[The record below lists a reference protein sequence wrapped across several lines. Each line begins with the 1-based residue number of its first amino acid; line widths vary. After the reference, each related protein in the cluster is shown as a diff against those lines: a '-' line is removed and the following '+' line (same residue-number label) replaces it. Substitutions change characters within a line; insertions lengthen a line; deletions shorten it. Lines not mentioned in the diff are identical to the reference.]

1 MFPQE
6 PGPIQKSL
14 ERRFRVFQPLQMGQV
29 SIRFDRVDESV
40 RRLLAPGL
48 EGLSGG
54 QLIESIV
61 DLDRVESLGVELEPL
76 LRRRFFRIEAP
87 APMVVIPARASDV
100 NLVFSHG
107 LRIASI
113 IGLIGPIR
121 LIGPISP
128 INMHFD
134 ELTKYFERLE
144 AASGRLKM
152 YKLLGELFSRAGED
166 EVAEIAYLLEARL
179 GPPFAAVNIGMGER
193 MVAAAVAAATKKS
206 EAAVSKLYKEL
217 GDLGLVAQKLTPKNR
232 RGKLTVSEVYSS
244 LLEIAGTSGRG
255 SAEKKVKRLADL
267 IGSASPLS
275 ALYIARFV
283 VGRMRLG
290 VGAPTIIE
298 AVARLQPDAREAR
311 AVIERA
317 YNLCP
322 DLGLT
327 LKTLRERGLGG
338 LKKFEAH
345 VGAPVRMMLAE
356 RLPNAEAIVKRL
368 GRCAAEAKLDGFRC
382 QVHLRG
388 RKVEI
393 FSRNLERTTDM
404 FPDIAEAVVASV
416 RARSAIIEG
425 EAVAVNEAT
434 GEFHPFQVTAQRK
447 RKYKIEEMARE
458 FPLVFVAFDLLYA
471 DGKDYIN
478 QEYRTR
484 RAALEKLV
492 KQSAPAKAAKPAG
505 RVRLPVRLVDRIV
518 TEDAPELPEFFDK
531 QIERGLEGVVA
542 KRLDSRY
549 EAGARNFNW
558 IKLKRAYRGELSD
571 TIDVAVVGYLR
582 GRGMRARL
590 GIGALLAAVY
600 NKKTDSFETV
610 GKVGSGLSEKN
621 WGRLRELLDEAA
633 AHDKPA
639 RVVSRLVPDTWVE
652 PQYVMTVLADEIT
665 RSPVHTCARDES
677 GAGLALRFPRVVG
690 FIREDKSP
698 EDATTVAEIKKMYAM
713 QKKRRL
719 R

>member
-1 MFPQE
+1 MN
-6 PGPIQKSL
+6 
-14 ERRFRVFQPLQMGQV
+14 
-29 SIRFDRVDESV
+29 FDD
-40 RRLLAPGL
+40 
-48 EGLSGG
+48 
-54 QLIESIV
+54 
-61 DLDRVESLGVELEPL
+61 
-76 LRRRFFRIEAP
+76 
-87 APMVVIPARASDV
+87 
-100 NLVFSHG
+100 
-107 LRIASI
+107 
-113 IGLIGPIR
+113 
-121 LIGPISP
+121 
-128 INMHFD
+128 
-134 ELTKYFERLE
+134 LTKYFERLE
-144 AASGRLKM
+144 ATRGRLKM
-152 YKLLGELFSRAGED
+152 YNLLGELFSQAGEE

-193 MVAAAVAAATKKS
+193 MVAAAVGAATKTS
-206 EAAVSKLYKEL
+206 EREVSKLYNKL
-217 GDLGLVAQKLTPKNR
+217 GDLGLVARSLTTKSR

-244 LLEIAGTSGRG
+244 LLDIARTSGPG
-255 SAEKKVKRLADL
+255 SAEKKVALLAGL

-275 ALYIARFV
+275 ALYIARFA

-298 AVARLQPDAREAR
+298 AVARYHPESKADGREAR

-317 YNLCP
+317 YNLCS

-327 LKTLRERGLGG
+327 LSAMRERGLAG
-338 LKKFEAH
+338 LKKFKAH

-368 GRCAAEAKLDGFRC
+368 GRCAVESKLDGFRC

-393 FSRNLERTTDM
+393 FSRNLERTTGM
-404 FPDIAEAVVASV
+404 FPDIAEAVTASV

-471 DGKDYIN
+471 NGKDYIN

-484 RAALEKLV
+484 RASLEKLI
-492 KQSAPAKAAKPAG
+492 KQSPMANG
-505 RVRLPVRLVDRIV
+505 RVRLPVRLPVRPPVRLVDRVV
-518 TEDAPELPEFFDK
+518 TEDASELQEFFEE
-531 QIERGLEGVVA
+531 QIERGLEGIVA
-542 KRLDSRY
+542 KRLDARY

-558 IKLKRAYRGELSD
+558 IKLKRVYRGELSD
-571 TIDVAVVGYLR
+571 TIDVVVVGYLR

-590 GIGALLAAVY
+590 GVGALLTAVY
-600 NKKTDSFETV
+600 DKKTDSFKTV

-621 WGRLRELLDEAA
+621 WIRLRKLLDKSASR
-633 AHDKPA
+633 DKPA
-639 RVVSRLVPDTWVE
+639 RVDSRLVPDIWVE

-665 RSPVHTCARDES
+665 RSPVHTCARDKS
-677 GAGLALRFPRVVG
+677 GAGLALRVPRVVG
-690 FIREDKSP
+690 FTREDKSP
-698 EDATTVAEIKKMYAM
+698 E
-713 QKKRRL
+713 
-719 R
+719 

>member
-1 MFPQE
+1 M
-6 PGPIQKSL
+6 
-14 ERRFRVFQPLQMGQV
+14 
-29 SIRFDRVDESV
+29 D
-40 RRLLAPGL
+40 
-48 EGLSGG
+48 
-54 QLIESIV
+54 
-61 DLDRVESLGVELEPL
+61 
-76 LRRRFFRIEAP
+76 
-87 APMVVIPARASDV
+87 
-100 NLVFSHG
+100 
-107 LRIASI
+107 
-113 IGLIGPIR
+113 
-121 LIGPISP
+121 
-128 INMHFD
+128 FD

-144 AASGRLKM
+144 AVQGRLKM

-166 EVAEIAYLLEARL
+166 EVTEIAYLIEARL

-206 EAAVSKLYKEL
+206 EAAVTKLYKQL
-217 GDLGLVAQKLTPKNR
+217 GDLGLVAQRLTPKNT

-244 LLEIAGTSGRG
+244 LLEIARTSGRG

-267 IGSASPLS
+267 IGSVSPLS

-317 YNLCP
+317 YNLCS

-338 LKKFEAH
+338 LKKFKAH

-368 GRCAAEAKLDGFRC
+368 GRCAVEAKLDGFRC
-382 QVHLRG
+382 QVHLRA

-484 RAALEKLV
+484 RAALEKLI
-492 KQSAPAKAAKPAG
+492 KQSAQAKAAKPAG
-505 RVRLPVRLVDRIV
+505 RVRLVERVV
-518 TEDAPELPEFFDK
+518 TEDASELQEFFDE
-531 QIERGLEGVVA
+531 QIERGLEGIVA

-621 WGRLRELLDEAA
+621 WVLLRESLDKAA

-639 RVVSRLVPDTWVE
+639 RVDSRLVPDVWVE

>member
-1 MFPQE
+1 M
-6 PGPIQKSL
+6 
-14 ERRFRVFQPLQMGQV
+14 
-29 SIRFDRVDESV
+29 
-40 RRLLAPGL
+40 
-48 EGLSGG
+48 
-54 QLIESIV
+54 
-61 DLDRVESLGVELEPL
+61 
-76 LRRRFFRIEAP
+76 
-87 APMVVIPARASDV
+87 
-100 NLVFSHG
+100 N
-107 LRIASI
+107 
-113 IGLIGPIR
+113 
-121 LIGPISP
+121 
-128 INMHFD
+128 FD
-134 ELTKYFERLE
+134 ELAKYFEMLG
-144 AASGRLKM
+144 AARGRLKM
-152 YKLLGELFSRAGED
+152 YKLLGELFGNAGEN

-193 MVAAAVAAATKKS
+193 MVAAAIGAATKES
-206 EAAVSKLYKEL
+206 EREVSKLYNKL
-217 GDLGLVAQKLTPKNR
+217 GDLGLVARSLTPKSR

-244 LLEIAGTSGRG
+244 LLEIARTSGRG
-255 SAEKKVKRLADL
+255 SAEKKVERLAGL
-267 IGSASPLS
+267 IGSVSPLS
-275 ALYIARFV
+275 ALYITRFV

-298 AVARLQPDAREAR
+298 AVARLHPDSKEAR
-311 AVIERA
+311 SVIERA
-317 YNLCP
+317 YNLRS

-327 LKTLRERGLGG
+327 LRTMREHGLAG
-338 LKKFEAH
+338 LKKFKAH

-356 RLPNAEAIVKRL
+356 RSPNAEAIIKRL
-368 GRCAAEAKLDGFRC
+368 GRCAVEAKLDGFRC

-393 FSRNLERTTDM
+393 FSRNLERTTGM
-404 FPDIAEAVVASV
+404 FPDIAEAIAASV

-471 DGKDYIN
+471 DGKDFISL
-478 QEYRTR
+478 EYRTR
-484 RAALEKLV
+484 RAALEKII
-492 KQSAPAKAAKPAG
+492 KQSVPAKAAKPNG
-505 RVRLPVRLVDRIV
+505 RVRLVERVV
-518 TEDAPELPEFFDK
+518 TEDASELQAFFEE

-542 KRLDSRY
+542 KRLDARY

-558 IKLKRAYRGELSD
+558 IKLKRVYRGELSD
-571 TIDVAVVGYLR
+571 TIDVVVVGYLR

-590 GIGALLAAVY
+590 GIGALLTAVY
-600 NKKTDSFETV
+600 DKKTDSFKTI

-621 WGRLRELLDEAA
+621 WVRLRKTLDEAA
-633 AHDKPA
+633 ALDKPA
-639 RVVSRLVPDTWVE
+639 RVDSRLVPDTWVE

>member
-1 MFPQE
+1 M
-6 PGPIQKSL
+6 
-14 ERRFRVFQPLQMGQV
+14 RFG
-29 SIRFDRVDESV
+29 
-40 RRLLAPGL
+40 
-48 EGLSGG
+48 
-54 QLIESIV
+54 
-61 DLDRVESLGVELEPL
+61 
-76 LRRRFFRIEAP
+76 
-87 APMVVIPARASDV
+87 
-100 NLVFSHG
+100 
-107 LRIASI
+107 
-113 IGLIGPIR
+113 
-121 LIGPISP
+121 
-128 INMHFD
+128 

-144 AASGRLKM
+144 AARGRLKM
-152 YKLLGELFSRAGED
+152 YDLLGELFSRAGGD
-166 EVAEIAYLLEARL
+166 EIAEIAYLLEARL
-179 GPPFAAVNIGMGER
+179 GPPFAAANIGMGEQ
-193 MVAAAVAAATKKS
+193 MVAAAVAAAAKKS
-206 EAAVSKLYKEL
+206 EREVSKLYKTL
-217 GDLGLVAQKLTPKNR
+217 GDLGLVARSLAPENR
-232 RGKLTVSEVYSS
+232 RSKLTVSEVYSS
-244 LLEIAGTSGRG
+244 LLEIARTSGRG
-255 SAEKKVKRLADL
+255 SAEKKVKGLADL
-267 IGSASPLS
+267 IESASPLS

-290 VGAPTIIE
+290 VGAPTVIE
-298 AVARLQPDAREAR
+298 AVARSQPDAREAR
-311 AVIERA
+311 AMIERA
-317 YNLCP
+317 YNLCS

-327 LKTLRERGLGG
+327 LKTMRERGLEA
-338 LKKFEAH
+338 LKKFKVR

-368 GRCAAEAKLDGFRC
+368 GRCAVEAKLDGFRC

-393 FSRNLERTTDM
+393 FSRNLERTTEM
-404 FPDIAEAVVASV
+404 FPDIAAAVAGMV
-416 RARSAIIEG
+416 RARDAIIEG

-458 FPLVFVAFDLLYA
+458 FPLVFVAFDLLFA
-471 DGKDYIN
+471 DGKDYVN

-484 RAALEKLV
+484 RDALEKLV
-492 KQSAPAKAAKPAG
+492 KQSGRSAPARSAKAAKPDA
-505 RVRLPVRLVDRIV
+505 RVRLVERIV
-518 TEDAPELPEFFDK
+518 TEDASELQEFFDE

-542 KRLDSRY
+542 KRLDARY

-621 WGRLRELLDEAA
+621 WVRLRELLDEAA

-639 RVVSRLVPDTWVE
+639 RVNSRLIPDVWVE

-719 R
+719 RS

>member
-1 MFPQE
+1 
-6 PGPIQKSL
+6 
-14 ERRFRVFQPLQMGQV
+14 
-29 SIRFDRVDESV
+29 
-40 RRLLAPGL
+40 
-48 EGLSGG
+48 
-54 QLIESIV
+54 
-61 DLDRVESLGVELEPL
+61 
-76 LRRRFFRIEAP
+76 
-87 APMVVIPARASDV
+87 
-100 NLVFSHG
+100 
-107 LRIASI
+107 
-113 IGLIGPIR
+113 
-121 LIGPISP
+121 
-128 INMHFD
+128 
-134 ELTKYFERLE
+134 
-144 AASGRLKM
+144 
-152 YKLLGELFSRAGED
+152 
-166 EVAEIAYLLEARL
+166 
-179 GPPFAAVNIGMGER
+179 
-193 MVAAAVAAATKKS
+193 
-206 EAAVSKLYKEL
+206 
-217 GDLGLVAQKLTPKNR
+217 
-232 RGKLTVSEVYSS
+232 
-244 LLEIAGTSGRG
+244 
-255 SAEKKVKRLADL
+255 
-267 IGSASPLS
+267 
-275 ALYIARFV
+275 
-283 VGRMRLG
+283 
-290 VGAPTIIE
+290 
-298 AVARLQPDAREAR
+298 
-311 AVIERA
+311 
-317 YNLCP
+317 
-322 DLGLT
+322 
-327 LKTLRERGLGG
+327 
-338 LKKFEAH
+338 
-345 VGAPVRMMLAE
+345 MMLAE

-368 GRCAAEAKLDGFRC
+368 GRCAVEAKLDGFRC
-382 QVHLRG
+382 QVHLRA

-416 RARSAIIEG
+416 RARSAIIDG

-484 RAALEKLV
+484 RAALEKLI
-492 KQSAPAKAAKPAG
+492 KQSAPTKSAKAAKPAR
-505 RVRLPVRLVDRIV
+505 RVRLVERIV
-518 TEDAPELPEFFDK
+518 TEDASELQEFFDE

-621 WGRLRELLDEAA
+621 WVRLRELLDEAA
-633 AHDKPA
+633 APDKPV
-639 RVVSRLVPDTWVE
+639 RVVSRLVPDTWVD

-665 RSPVHTCARDES
+665 RSPVHTCARGET

-690 FIREDKSP
+690 FTREDKSP
-698 EDATTVAEIKKMYAM
+698 EDATTVDEIKKMYAM

>member
-1 MFPQE
+1 M
-6 PGPIQKSL
+6 
-14 ERRFRVFQPLQMGQV
+14 
-29 SIRFDRVDESV
+29 RFDD
-40 RRLLAPGL
+40 
-48 EGLSGG
+48 
-54 QLIESIV
+54 
-61 DLDRVESLGVELEPL
+61 
-76 LRRRFFRIEAP
+76 
-87 APMVVIPARASDV
+87 
-100 NLVFSHG
+100 
-107 LRIASI
+107 
-113 IGLIGPIR
+113 
-121 LIGPISP
+121 
-128 INMHFD
+128 
-134 ELTKYFERLE
+134 LTKYFQRLE
-144 AASGRLKM
+144 AARGRLKM
-152 YKLLGELFSRAGED
+152 YELLGELFGNAGGKEG
-166 EVAEIAYLLEARL
+166 AEIAYLLEARL

-193 MVAAAVAAATKKS
+193 MVAAAISAATKKS
-206 EAAVSKLYKEL
+206 ERDVSKLYNKL
-217 GDLGLVAQKLTPKNR
+217 GDLGLVAQSLTPKNR

-244 LLEIAGTSGRG
+244 LLEIARTSGRG
-255 SAEKKVKRLADL
+255 SADLKVKRLADL
-267 IGSASPLS
+267 LGSASPLS
-275 ALYIARFV
+275 ALYITRFV

-298 AVARLQPDAREAR
+298 AVARLYPDRKEAR

-317 YNLCP
+317 FNLRS

-327 LKTLRERGLGG
+327 LKTLDERGLAG
-338 LKKFEAH
+338 LKKFKAR
-345 VGAPVRMMLAE
+345 VGAPIRMMLAE
-356 RLPNAEAIVKRL
+356 RLPNAEAIVKKL
-368 GRCAAEAKLDGFRC
+368 GRCAVEAKLDGIRC

-388 RKVEI
+388 AKIEI
-393 FSRNLERTTDM
+393 FSRNLERTTGM
-404 FPDIAEAVVASV
+404 FPDIAEAVAASV

-447 RKYKIEEMARE
+447 RKYKVEEMARE

-471 DGKDYIN
+471 NGKDYIN

-492 KQSAPAKAAKPAG
+492 KQNPAARPARATKPNG
-505 RVRLPVRLVDRIV
+505 RIRLVERVV
-518 TEDAPELPEFFDK
+518 TEDAAELQEFFDQ

-542 KRLDSRY
+542 KRLDARY

-558 IKLKRAYRGELSD
+558 IKLKRVYRGELSD

-590 GIGALLAAVY
+590 GIGALLTAVY
-600 NKKTDSFETV
+600 DKNTDSFKTI

-621 WGRLRELLDEAA
+621 WIRLRKSLDEAA
-633 AHDKPA
+633 TRDKPA
-639 RVVSRLVPDTWVE
+639 RVDSRLVPDIWVE
-652 PQYVMTVLADEIT
+652 PRYVITVLADEIT

-698 EDATTVAEIKKMYAM
+698 EDATSVAEIKKMYAM

>member
-1 MFPQE
+1 MY
-6 PGPIQKSL
+6 
-14 ERRFRVFQPLQMGQV
+14 
-29 SIRFDRVDESV
+29 
-40 RRLLAPGL
+40 
-48 EGLSGG
+48 
-54 QLIESIV
+54 
-61 DLDRVESLGVELEPL
+61 
-76 LRRRFFRIEAP
+76 
-87 APMVVIPARASDV
+87 
-100 NLVFSHG
+100 
-107 LRIASI
+107 
-113 IGLIGPIR
+113 
-121 LIGPISP
+121 
-128 INMHFD
+128 FD
-134 ELTKYFERLE
+134 ELAKYFEQLE
-144 AASGRLKM
+144 SATGRLKM
-152 YKLLGELFSRAGED
+152 YNLLGELFNQAGED

-193 MVAAAVAAATKKS
+193 MVAAAVGAATKKP
-206 EAAVSKLYKEL
+206 EREISKLYNKL
-217 GDLGLVAQKLTPKNR
+217 GDLGLVARSLTPKNR
-232 RGKLTVSEVYSS
+232 RGGATVSEVYSS
-244 LLEIAGTSGRG
+244 LLEIARTSGRG
-255 SAEKKVKRLADL
+255 SAEKKVALLAEL
-267 IGSASPLS
+267 IGSASRLS

-298 AVARLQPDAREAR
+298 AVARHHPESKPNSKEAR
-311 AVIERA
+311 VVIERA
-317 YNLCP
+317 YNLCS

-327 LKTLRERGLGG
+327 LKSMRERGLAE

-368 GRCAAEAKLDGFRC
+368 GRCAVEAKLDGFRC
-382 QVHLRG
+382 QVHLKSG
-388 RKVEI
+388 KVEI
-393 FSRNLERTTDM
+393 FSRNLERTTSM
-404 FPDIAEAVVASV
+404 FPDIAEAVAANVS
-416 RARSAIIEG
+416 ARSAIIEG

-458 FPLVFVAFDLLYA
+458 FPLVFVAFDLLHA

-492 KQSAPAKAAKPAG
+492 KQSARANG
-505 RVRLPVRLVDRIV
+505 RVRLPIRLVDRVV
-518 TEDAPELPEFFDK
+518 TEDASELQEFFEE
-531 QIERGLEGVVA
+531 QIERGLEGIVA
-542 KRLDSRY
+542 KRLDARY

-558 IKLKRAYRGELSD
+558 IKLKRVYRGELSD
-571 TIDVAVVGYLR
+571 TIDVVVVGYLR

-590 GIGALLAAVY
+590 GIGALLTAVY
-600 NKKTDSFETV
+600 DRKTDSFKTV

-621 WGRLRELLDEAA
+621 WIRLRKMLDEAA
-633 AHDKPA
+633 SPDKPA
-639 RVVSRLVPDTWVE
+639 RVDSRLVPDIWVE
-652 PQYVMTVLADEIT
+652 PQYVLTVLADEIT

-677 GAGLALRFPRVVG
+677 GAGLSLRFPRVVG

>member
-76 LRRRFFRIEAP
+76 LRWRFFRIETP

-152 YKLLGELFSRAGED
+152 YKLLG
-166 EVAEIAYLLEARL
+166 EIAYLLEARL

-244 LLEIAGTSGRG
+244 LLEIARTSGRG
-255 SAEKKVKRLADL
+255 SAEKKVKRLAGL
-267 IGSASPLS
+267 IGSVSPLS

-290 VGAPTIIE
+290 VGAPTSIE
-298 AVARLQPDAREAR
+298 AVARLQPDAKEAR

-327 LKTLRERGLGG
+327 LKTLRERGLGD
-338 LKKFEAH
+338 LRKFEAH
-345 VGAPVRMMLAE
+345 VGATVRMMLAE

-368 GRCAAEAKLDGFRC
+368 GRCAA
-382 QVHLRG
+382 
-388 RKVEI
+388 
-393 FSRNLERTTDM
+393 
-404 FPDIAEAVVASV
+404 
-416 RARSAIIEG
+416 
-425 EAVAVNEAT
+425 
-434 GEFHPFQVTAQRK
+434 
-447 RKYKIEEMARE
+447 
-458 FPLVFVAFDLLYA
+458 
-471 DGKDYIN
+471 
-478 QEYRTR
+478 
-484 RAALEKLV
+484 
-492 KQSAPAKAAKPAG
+492 
-505 RVRLPVRLVDRIV
+505 
-518 TEDAPELPEFFDK
+518 
-531 QIERGLEGVVA
+531 
-542 KRLDSRY
+542 
-549 EAGARNFNW
+549 
-558 IKLKRAYRGELSD
+558 
-571 TIDVAVVGYLR
+571 
-582 GRGMRARL
+582 
-590 GIGALLAAVY
+590 
-600 NKKTDSFETV
+600 
-610 GKVGSGLSEKN
+610 
-621 WGRLRELLDEAA
+621 
-633 AHDKPA
+633 
-639 RVVSRLVPDTWVE
+639 
-652 PQYVMTVLADEIT
+652 
-665 RSPVHTCARDES
+665 
-677 GAGLALRFPRVVG
+677 
-690 FIREDKSP
+690 
-698 EDATTVAEIKKMYAM
+698 
-713 QKKRRL
+713 
-719 R
+719 

>member
-1 MFPQE
+1 M
-6 PGPIQKSL
+6 
-14 ERRFRVFQPLQMGQV
+14 
-29 SIRFDRVDESV
+29 RFDD
-40 RRLLAPGL
+40 
-48 EGLSGG
+48 
-54 QLIESIV
+54 
-61 DLDRVESLGVELEPL
+61 
-76 LRRRFFRIEAP
+76 
-87 APMVVIPARASDV
+87 
-100 NLVFSHG
+100 
-107 LRIASI
+107 
-113 IGLIGPIR
+113 
-121 LIGPISP
+121 
-128 INMHFD
+128 
-134 ELTKYFERLE
+134 LTKYFERLE
-144 AASGRLKM
+144 AAGGRLKM
-152 YKLLGELFSRAGED
+152 YNLLGELFSQAGED
-166 EVAEIAYLLEARL
+166 EVAEIAYLLEASL

-193 MVAAAVAAATKKS
+193 MVAAAVGAAAKES
-206 EAAVSKLYKEL
+206 EREVSKLYKKI
-217 GDLGLVAQKLTPKNR
+217 GDLGLVARSLTPKNR
-232 RGKLTVSEVYSS
+232 RGKLTVSEVYAS
-244 LLEIAGTSGRG
+244 LLEIARTSGSG
-255 SAEKKVKRLADL
+255 SAEKKVARLADL
-267 IGSASPLS
+267 IRSVSPLS
-275 ALYIARFV
+275 ALYLARFV

-290 VGAPTIIE
+290 VGPPTIIE
-298 AVARLQPDAREAR
+298 AAARSHPDGKEAR

-317 YNLCP
+317 YNLCS

-327 LKTLRERGLGG
+327 LKTMRERGLGG
-338 LKKFEAH
+338 LKKFKAH

-356 RLPNAEAIVKRL
+356 RAPNAEAIIKRL
-368 GRCAAEAKLDGFRC
+368 GRCAVEAKLDGFRC

-393 FSRNLERTTDM
+393 FSRNLERTTGM
-404 FPDIAEAVVASV
+404 FPDIAEAVAASV

-458 FPLVFVAFDLLYA
+458 FPLAFVAFDLLYA

-484 RAALEKLV
+484 RAALEKLI
-492 KQSAPAKAAKPAG
+492 KPSGPSAAARSSKAARPNG
-505 RVRLPVRLVDRIV
+505 RVRLVERVV
-518 TEDAPELPEFFDK
+518 TEDASELQEFFDR

-542 KRLDSRY
+542 KRLDARY

-558 IKLKRAYRGELSD
+558 IKLKRVYCGELSD
-571 TIDVAVVGYLR
+571 TIDVVVVGYLR

-590 GIGALLAAVY
+590 GIGALLTAVY
-600 NKKTDSFETV
+600 DKKTDSFETV

-621 WGRLRELLDEAA
+621 WVRLRELLDKAA
-633 AHDKPA
+633 APDKPA
-639 RVVSRLVPDTWVE
+639 RVNSRLVPDTWVE

-698 EDATTVAEIKKMYAM
+698 EDATTVAEIKKMFAM

>member
-1 MFPQE
+1 MY
-6 PGPIQKSL
+6 
-14 ERRFRVFQPLQMGQV
+14 
-29 SIRFDRVDESV
+29 
-40 RRLLAPGL
+40 
-48 EGLSGG
+48 
-54 QLIESIV
+54 
-61 DLDRVESLGVELEPL
+61 
-76 LRRRFFRIEAP
+76 
-87 APMVVIPARASDV
+87 
-100 NLVFSHG
+100 
-107 LRIASI
+107 
-113 IGLIGPIR
+113 
-121 LIGPISP
+121 
-128 INMHFD
+128 FD
-134 ELTKYFERLE
+134 ELAKYFAKLE
-144 AASGRLKM
+144 TTSGRVKM
-152 YKLLGELFSRAGED
+152 YKLLGELFSQAGDD

-193 MVAAAVAAATKKS
+193 MVASAVGAATKKS
-206 EAAVSKLYKEL
+206 EREVSKLYKKL
-217 GDLGLVAQKLTPKNR
+217 GDLGLVARSLTPKNR
-232 RGKLTVSEVYSS
+232 RGALTVSEVYSS
-244 LLEIAGTSGRG
+244 LLEIARRSGRG
-255 SAEKKVKRLADL
+255 SAEKKVQSLADL
-267 IGSASPLS
+267 IRTASPLS

-298 AVARLQPDAREAR
+298 AVARSQPESKEAR
-311 AVIERA
+311 TVIERA
-317 YNLCP
+317 FNLCS

-327 LKTLRERGLGG
+327 IKTMRERGLAD
-338 LKKFEAH
+338 LKKFKAH
-345 VGAPVRMMLAE
+345 IGAPVRMMLAE

-368 GRCAAEAKLDGFRC
+368 GRCAVEAKLDGFRC
-382 QVHLRG
+382 QVHLSG

-393 FSRNLERTTDM
+393 FSRNLERTTGM
-404 FPDIAEAVVASV
+404 FPDIVESAAASV

-447 RKYKIEEMARE
+447 RKYKIAEMARD

-492 KQSAPAKAAKPAG
+492 KKLPQARPSKAAGPG
-505 RVRLPVRLVDRIV
+505 GSVRLPVRIVDRVV
-518 TEDAPELPEFFDK
+518 TEDASDLQRFFDE

-542 KRLDSRY
+542 KRLDAHY
-549 EAGARNFNW
+549 EAGARNYNW
-558 IKLKRAYRGELSD
+558 IKLKRVYRGELSD
-571 TIDVAVVGYLR
+571 TIDVAVIGYLK
-582 GRGMRARL
+582 GRGSRARL
-590 GIGALLAAVY
+590 GVGALLTAVY
-600 NKKTDSFETV
+600 DKKTDSFKTV

-621 WGRLRELLDEAA
+621 WVLLRKLLDKAA
-633 AHDKPA
+633 TPDKPA
-639 RVVSRLVPDTWVE
+639 RVDSRLVPDIWIE

-698 EDATTVAEIKKMYAM
+698 EDATTCAEIKKMYAM

>member
-1 MFPQE
+1 
-6 PGPIQKSL
+6 
-14 ERRFRVFQPLQMGQV
+14 
-29 SIRFDRVDESV
+29 
-40 RRLLAPGL
+40 
-48 EGLSGG
+48 
-54 QLIESIV
+54 
-61 DLDRVESLGVELEPL
+61 
-76 LRRRFFRIEAP
+76 
-87 APMVVIPARASDV
+87 
-100 NLVFSHG
+100 
-107 LRIASI
+107 
-113 IGLIGPIR
+113 
-121 LIGPISP
+121 
-128 INMHFD
+128 MHFD

-152 YKLLGELFSRAGED
+152 YKLLGELFSRAGEY

-206 EAAVSKLYKEL
+206 EAAVTKLYKQL
-217 GDLGLVAQKLTPKNR
+217 GDLGLVAQRLTPKNT

-244 LLEIAGTSGRG
+244 LLEIARTSGRG

-267 IGSASPLS
+267 IGSVSPLS

-283 VGRMRLG
+283 MGRMRLG

-298 AVARLQPDAREAR
+298 AVARLQPDARGAR

-317 YNLCP
+317 YNLSP

-338 LKKFEAH
+338 LKKFKAH

-368 GRCAAEAKLDGFRC
+368 GRCAVEAKLDGFRC
-382 QVHLRG
+382 QVHLRA

-425 EAVAVNEAT
+425 EAVAVNEVT

-492 KQSAPAKAAKPAG
+492 KQSAQAKSAKAAKPAG
-505 RVRLPVRLVDRIV
+505 GVRLVERVV
-518 TEDAPELPEFFDK
+518 TEDASELQEFFDE
-531 QIERGLEGVVA
+531 QIERGLEGIVA

-621 WGRLRELLDEAA
+621 WVRLRESLDEAA
-633 AHDKPA
+633 VPDKPA
-639 RVVSRLVPDTWVE
+639 RVDSRLAPDVWVE

-665 RSPVHTCARDES
+665 RSPIHTCARDES

>member
-1 MFPQE
+1 M
-6 PGPIQKSL
+6 
-14 ERRFRVFQPLQMGQV
+14 
-29 SIRFDRVDESV
+29 
-40 RRLLAPGL
+40 
-48 EGLSGG
+48 
-54 QLIESIV
+54 
-61 DLDRVESLGVELEPL
+61 
-76 LRRRFFRIEAP
+76 
-87 APMVVIPARASDV
+87 
-100 NLVFSHG
+100 
-107 LRIASI
+107 
-113 IGLIGPIR
+113 
-121 LIGPISP
+121 GPISP
-128 INMHFD
+128 ILNMRFD
-134 ELTKYFERLE
+134 DLAKYFERLE
-144 AASGRLKM
+144 AARGRLNM
-152 YKLLGELFSRAGED
+152 YSLLDELFTRAGANEI
-166 EVAEIAYLLEARL
+166 AEIAYLLEARL

-193 MVAAAVAAATKKS
+193 MVAAAVAAAAKES
-206 EAAVSKLYKEL
+206 EAAVSKLYKKL
-217 GDLGLVAQKLTPKNR
+217 GDLGLVAQSLTPKNR

-244 LLEIAGTSGRG
+244 LLEIARTSGRG
-255 SAEKKVKRLADL
+255 SAEKKVKRLAGL

-298 AVARLQPDAREAR
+298 AVARWRPNSKEAR

-317 YNLCP
+317 YNLCS

-327 LKTLRERGLGG
+327 LKTMRQRGLEG
-338 LKKFEAH
+338 LEKFKVR

-368 GRCAAEAKLDGFRC
+368 GRCAVEAKLDGFRC

-388 RKVEI
+388 GKVEI

-404 FPDIAEAVVASV
+404 FPDIAEAVAASV
-416 RARSAIIEG
+416 AARDAIIEG

-447 RKYKIEEMARE
+447 RKHKIEEMARE

-471 DGKDYIN
+471 NGKDYIN
-478 QEYRTR
+478 QEYQTR
-484 RAALEKLV
+484 RAALEKLI
-492 KQSAPAKAAKPAG
+492 KQSAPAKSAKLAKPNG
-505 RVRLPVRLVDRIV
+505 RVRVVERVV
-518 TEDAPELPEFFDK
+518 TEDPSELQKFFDE

-542 KRLDSRY
+542 KRLAARY

-600 NKKTDSFETV
+600 DKKTDSFKTV

-621 WGRLRELLDEAA
+621 WVRLRESLDETATS
-633 AHDKPA
+633 DKPA
-639 RVVSRLVPDTWVE
+639 RVDSRLVPDAWVE

-665 RSPVHTCARDES
+665 RSPIHTCARDKR

>member
-1 MFPQE
+1 
-6 PGPIQKSL
+6 
-14 ERRFRVFQPLQMGQV
+14 
-29 SIRFDRVDESV
+29 
-40 RRLLAPGL
+40 
-48 EGLSGG
+48 
-54 QLIESIV
+54 
-61 DLDRVESLGVELEPL
+61 
-76 LRRRFFRIEAP
+76 
-87 APMVVIPARASDV
+87 
-100 NLVFSHG
+100 
-107 LRIASI
+107 
-113 IGLIGPIR
+113 
-121 LIGPISP
+121 
-128 INMHFD
+128 MHFD

-217 GDLGLVAQKLTPKNR
+217 GDLGLVAQRLTPKNT

-244 LLEIAGTSGRG
+244 LLEIARTSGRG
-255 SAEKKVKRLADL
+255 SAEKKVKRLAEL
-267 IGSASPLS
+267 IGSVSPLS

-317 YNLCP
+317 YNLCS

-338 LKKFEAH
+338 LKKFKAH

-368 GRCAAEAKLDGFRC
+368 GRCAVEAKLDGFRC

-492 KQSAPAKAAKPAG
+492 KQSAQAKSAKAAKPAG
-505 RVRLPVRLVDRIV
+505 RVRLVERVV
-518 TEDAPELPEFFDK
+518 TEDASELQEFFDE

-621 WGRLRELLDEAA
+621 WVRLRELLDEAA
-633 AHDKPA
+633 APDKPA
-639 RVVSRLVPDTWVE
+639 RVDSRLVPDVWVE

-665 RSPVHTCARDES
+665 RSPVHTCARS
-677 GAGLALRFPRVVG
+677 AGCAKW
-690 FIREDKSP
+690 D
-698 EDATTVAEIKKMYAM
+698 
-713 QKKRRL
+713 RL
-719 R
+719 MIFE

>member
-1 MFPQE
+1 MY
-6 PGPIQKSL
+6 
-14 ERRFRVFQPLQMGQV
+14 
-29 SIRFDRVDESV
+29 
-40 RRLLAPGL
+40 
-48 EGLSGG
+48 
-54 QLIESIV
+54 
-61 DLDRVESLGVELEPL
+61 
-76 LRRRFFRIEAP
+76 
-87 APMVVIPARASDV
+87 
-100 NLVFSHG
+100 
-107 LRIASI
+107 
-113 IGLIGPIR
+113 
-121 LIGPISP
+121 
-128 INMHFD
+128 FD
-134 ELTKYFERLE
+134 ELTKYFAMLE
-144 AASGRLKM
+144 AVGGRLKM
-152 YKLLGELFSRAGED
+152 YNLLGELFGQAGED

-193 MVAAAVAAATKKS
+193 MVAAAVGAATKKS
-206 EAAVSKLYKEL
+206 EREVSKLYKKL
-217 GDLGLVAQKLTPKNR
+217 GDLGLVARSLTPKNR
-232 RGKLTVSEVYSS
+232 RGRLTVSEVYAS
-244 LLEIAGTSGRG
+244 LLEIARTGGRG
-255 SAEKKVKRLADL
+255 SAEKKVELLADL
-267 IGSASPLS
+267 IRAASALS

-298 AVARLQPDAREAR
+298 AVARSQPDGKGAR

-317 YNLCP
+317 YNLCS

-327 LKTLRERGLGG
+327 LKTMRERGLAG
-338 LKKFEAH
+338 LKKFKAH

-368 GRCAAEAKLDGFRC
+368 GRCAVEAKLDGFRC
-382 QVHLRG
+382 QVHLNG

-404 FPDIAEAVVASV
+404 FPDIAEAVAAGV
-416 RARSAIIEG
+416 RARSARIEG

-447 RKYKIEEMARE
+447 RKYKVEEMARE

-492 KQSAPAKAAKPAG
+492 KQSPRTKAAGPTG
-505 RVRLPVRLVDRIV
+505 RVRPTVRLPVRLVDRVV
-518 TEDAPELPEFFDK
+518 TEDASELQSFFDE
-531 QIERGLEGVVA
+531 QIERGLEGIVA
-542 KRLDSRY
+542 KRLDARY
-549 EAGARNFNW
+549 EAGGRNFNW
-558 IKLKRAYRGELSD
+558 IKLKRVYRGELSD

-590 GIGALLAAVY
+590 GIGALLTAVY
-600 NKKTDSFETV
+600 DKKTDSFKTV

-621 WGRLRELLDEAA
+621 WVRLRKLLDQAA
-633 AHDKPA
+633 APDKPA
-639 RVVSRLVPDTWVE
+639 RVDSRLVPDIWVE

-665 RSPVHTCARDES
+665 RSPVHTCGRDES

-698 EDATTVAEIKKMYAM
+698 EDATTCAEIKKMYAM

>member
-1 MFPQE
+1 MR
-6 PGPIQKSL
+6 PIQ
-14 ERRFRVFQPLQMGQV
+14 
-29 SIRFDRVDESV
+29 
-40 RRLLAPGL
+40 
-48 EGLSGG
+48 
-54 QLIESIV
+54 
-61 DLDRVESLGVELEPL
+61 
-76 LRRRFFRIEAP
+76 
-87 APMVVIPARASDV
+87 
-100 NLVFSHG
+100 
-107 LRIASI
+107 
-113 IGLIGPIR
+113 
-121 LIGPISP
+121 
-128 INMHFD
+128 NMHFD
-134 ELTKYFERLE
+134 DLTKYFERLE
-144 AASGRLKM
+144 ATHGRLKM
-152 YKLLGELFSRAGED
+152 YDLLGELFSRAGGD
-166 EVAEIAYLLEARL
+166 EIAEIAYLLEARL

-193 MVAAAVAAATKKS
+193 MVAAAVASAAKKS
-206 EAAVSKLYKEL
+206 EGEISKLYKKL
-217 GDLGLVAQKLTPKNR
+217 GDLGLVARSLAPKNR

-244 LLEIAGTSGRG
+244 LLEIARTSGRG
-255 SAEKKVKRLADL
+255 SAEKKVARLAEL

-298 AVARLQPDAREAR
+298 AVARAQPDAKEAR

-317 YNLCP
+317 YNLSS

-327 LKTLRERGLGG
+327 LKTMRERGLDS
-338 LKKFEAH
+338 LKKFKVR

-368 GRCAAEAKLDGFRC
+368 GRCAVEAKLDGFRC
-382 QVHLRG
+382 QVHLSG

-404 FPDIAEAVVASV
+404 FPDIAAAVVASV
-416 RARSAIIEG
+416 AARDAIIEG

-447 RKYKIEEMARE
+447 RKYKIDEMARE

-471 DGKDYIN
+471 NGKEYIN

-484 RAALEKLV
+484 RAALEKIV
-492 KQSAPAKAAKPAG
+492 KQYAPARPDKSAKPDG
-505 RVRLPVRLVDRIV
+505 RVRLVERVV
-518 TEDAPELPEFFDK
+518 TEDASELQEFFDE
-531 QIERGLEGVVA
+531 QVERGLEGVVA
-542 KRLDSRY
+542 KRLDARY

-571 TIDVAVVGYLR
+571 TVDVAVVGYLR

-600 NKKTDSFETV
+600 NKKTDSFETI

-621 WGRLRELLDEAA
+621 WVRLRELLDEAA
-633 AHDKPA
+633 ATHKPA
-639 RVVSRLVPDTWVE
+639 RVDSRLVPDVWVE

-719 R
+719 RS

>member
-1 MFPQE
+1 M
-6 PGPIQKSL
+6 
-14 ERRFRVFQPLQMGQV
+14 R
-29 SIRFDRVDESV
+29 
-40 RRLLAPGL
+40 
-48 EGLSGG
+48 
-54 QLIESIV
+54 
-61 DLDRVESLGVELEPL
+61 
-76 LRRRFFRIEAP
+76 
-87 APMVVIPARASDV
+87 
-100 NLVFSHG
+100 
-107 LRIASI
+107 
-113 IGLIGPIR
+113 
-121 LIGPISP
+121 
-128 INMHFD
+128 FD

-144 AASGRLKM
+144 AASGRLMM

-193 MVAAAVAAATKKS
+193 MVAAAVAAASKKS
-206 EAAVSKLYKEL
+206 GAAVSKHYKEL
-217 GDLGLVAQKLTPKNR
+217 GDLGLVAQRLTPKNT

-244 LLEIAGTSGRG
+244 LLEIARTSGRG
-255 SAEKKVKRLADL
+255 SAEKKVKRLAEL
-267 IGSASPLS
+267 IGSVSPLS

-283 VGRMRLG
+283 MGRMRLG
-290 VGAPTIIE
+290 VGAPTVIE

-317 YNLCP
+317 YNLCS

-338 LKKFEAH
+338 LKKFKAH

-484 RAALEKLV
+484 RAALEKFV
-492 KQSAPAKAAKPAG
+492 KQSAQAKSAKAAKPVG
-505 RVRLPVRLVDRIV
+505 RVRLVERVV
-518 TEDAPELPEFFDK
+518 TEDASELQEFFDE
-531 QIERGLEGVVA
+531 QIDRGLEGIVA

-621 WGRLRELLDEAA
+621 WVRLRELLDEAA
-633 AHDKPA
+633 APDKPA
-639 RVVSRLVPDTWVE
+639 RVDSRLVPDVWVA

-719 R
+719 P

>member
-1 MFPQE
+1 M
-6 PGPIQKSL
+6 
-14 ERRFRVFQPLQMGQV
+14 
-29 SIRFDRVDESV
+29 RFDD
-40 RRLLAPGL
+40 
-48 EGLSGG
+48 
-54 QLIESIV
+54 
-61 DLDRVESLGVELEPL
+61 
-76 LRRRFFRIEAP
+76 
-87 APMVVIPARASDV
+87 
-100 NLVFSHG
+100 
-107 LRIASI
+107 
-113 IGLIGPIR
+113 
-121 LIGPISP
+121 
-128 INMHFD
+128 
-134 ELTKYFERLE
+134 LTKYFERLE
-144 AASGRLKM
+144 AARGRLEM
-152 YKLLGELFSRAGED
+152 YNLLGELFSQAGKD
-166 EVAEIAYLLEARL
+166 EIAEIAYLLEARL

-193 MVAAAVAAATKKS
+193 MVAAAISAATKES
-206 EAAVSKLYKEL
+206 EREVSKLYKKL
-217 GDLGLVAQKLTPKNR
+217 GDLGLVVRSLTPKNR

-244 LLEIAGTSGRG
+244 LLEIALTSGRG
-255 SAEKKVKRLADL
+255 SAEKKIDRLAEL
-267 IGSASPLS
+267 IGAVSPLS

-298 AVARLQPDAREAR
+298 AVARWRPNGKEAR

-317 YNLCP
+317 YNLCS

-327 LKTLRERGLGG
+327 LKTMRERGLEG
-338 LKKFEAH
+338 LEKFKVR

-368 GRCAAEAKLDGFRC
+368 GRCAVEAKLDGFRC
-382 QVHLRG
+382 QVHLRRG
-388 RKVEI
+388 KVEI
-393 FSRNLERTTDM
+393 FSRNLERTTGM
-404 FPDIAEAVVASV
+404 FPDIAESVAASV
-416 RARSAIIEG
+416 RSGSVIIEG

-492 KQSAPAKAAKPAG
+492 KQSALARSAKAAKPNG
-505 RVRLPVRLVDRIV
+505 RFRLVERVV
-518 TEDAPELPEFFDK
+518 TEDAAELQEFFDQ
-531 QIERGLEGVVA
+531 QIEFGLEGIVA
-542 KRLDSRY
+542 KRLDACY

-558 IKLKRAYRGELSD
+558 IKLKRVYRGELSD

-590 GIGALLAAVY
+590 GIGALLTAVY
-600 NKKTDSFETV
+600 DKKTDSFETV

-621 WGRLRELLDEAA
+621 WVRLRELLDEAA
-633 AHDKPA
+633 VPDKPA
-639 RVVSRLVPDTWVE
+639 RVDSRLVPDTWVK
-652 PQYVMTVLADEIT
+652 PQFVMTVLADEIT

-719 R
+719 RS